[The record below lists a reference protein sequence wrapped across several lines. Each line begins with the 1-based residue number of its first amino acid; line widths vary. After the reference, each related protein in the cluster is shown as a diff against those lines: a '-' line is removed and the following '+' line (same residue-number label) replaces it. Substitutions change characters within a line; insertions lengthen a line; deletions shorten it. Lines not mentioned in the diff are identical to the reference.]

1 MWTNSLLMAFADDA
15 GATNGAS
22 MAPSLPAPPPPLI
35 FAASTRTGKVEFGH
49 ATNYF

>member
-35 FAASTRTGKVEFGH
+35 FAASTRTGKVEFGD